1 MSTSARVLVVEDE
14 LAIQELIGHSL
25 KRAGHTV
32 IFAED
37 AEQAMKVIKDILPDL
52 LLLDLMLPGIN
63 GVELIRILRGF
74 SRTKI
79 LPIILLTAR
88 SAESDIISGL
98 EAGADDYIT
107 KPFSPRELISRI
119 KAVLR
124 RRAPELVN
132 EIVQPLTVS
141 QLMIRM

>member
-63 GVELIRILRGF
+63 GVELIRILRGV

-88 SAESDIISGL
+88 SAESDI
-98 EAGADDYIT
+98 
-107 KPFSPRELISRI
+107 
-119 KAVLR
+119 
-124 RRAPELVN
+124 
-132 EIVQPLTVS
+132 VS
-141 QLMIRM
+141 D